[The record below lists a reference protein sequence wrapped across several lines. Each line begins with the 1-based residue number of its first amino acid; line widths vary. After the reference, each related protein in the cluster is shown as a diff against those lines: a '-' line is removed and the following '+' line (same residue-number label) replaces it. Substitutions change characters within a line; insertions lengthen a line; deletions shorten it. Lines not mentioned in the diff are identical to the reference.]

1 MNPGTFEG
9 VDTGAV
15 TVDSVTKYIQ
25 TPTLL
30 SSQTVQVPSG
40 VKRIEALLCGGG
52 GEGLSLGG
60 GGGFGGLAVIE
71 IPITGQPLQVVIG
84 AGAAG
89 YSSDPGSPTYI
100 VSAGT
105 RYAEVGGG
113 GTAGYIETN
122 PLGRHGRSGGG
133 GAGGGTFYG
142 IDANMVGGN
151 GGGPPIGKVLWTPY
165 PQDNSTTTTQAN
177 SNAAP
182 AGAGTGGRTVNNPG
196 TNGSF
201 GGGGGGGGGWTP
213 NLSTLAG
220 APGGHGGGGGYGSG
234 TTGTGG
240 MGAGAGRDT
249 TGNFTPSGGSLTS
262 VSIWGYTGFA
272 NSGRAGGGMLSAGG
286 RGGNQSGGGL
296 GGGGAGG
303 DGDGGGQGFAVIR
316 FYF

>member
-9 VDTGAV
+9 VDVGAV
-15 TVDSVTKYIQ
+15 TVDSVTKYTQ
-25 TPTLL
+25 TPTIL
-30 SSQTVQVPSG
+30 SSQTIQVPSG

-52 GEGLSLGG
+52 GEGLSDGG

-122 PLGRHGRSGGG
+122 PTGRNGRSGGG

-142 IDANMVGGN
+142 IDANTVGGN
-151 GGGPPIGKVLWTPY
+151 GGGPPIGKLIWTLY

-182 AGAGTGGRTVNNPG
+182 AGAGTGGRTIADAG

-213 NLSTLAG
+213 NIQSGNA
-220 APGGHGGGGGYGSG
+220 APGGHGGGGGAGNSSG
-234 TTGTGG
+234 GAGGLGAGGGKNTTGGT
-240 MGAGAGRDT
+240 AGA
-249 TGNFTPSGGSLTS
+249 GGSLTS

-272 NSGRAGGGMLSAGG
+272 NYQRAGGGMLSAGG

-296 GGGGAGG
+296 GGGGAGAS
-303 DGDGGGQGFAVIR
+303 GDGGGQGFAAIR